1 MGTTMLCR
9 VAAAAGFAL
18 TTSIIPLA
26 ANAQVVLRGVLYD
39 DATGTP
45 VRGTVMLVDP
55 STDAAVAHVA
65 TDSLGWFDI
74 KASGGVY
81 QIGAVREGY
90 KSVLS
95 APVNITAGERLTIRV
110 PIAVSGD
117 PEHHIGV
124 VEHVRPSGSS
134 KSQEGPQSPVRG
146 YEARRTS
153 GAGLHFDRDRLEKS
167 NFNTLGEFLQSV
179 PGMNVREP
187 NSTASMVMARSHR
200 RG

>member
-1 MGTTMLCR
+1 MGTSSLRR
-9 VAAAAGFAL
+9 VAAAAGFVL
-18 TTSIIPLA
+18 TTSIIPFA

-74 KASGGVY
+74 KAASGVY
-81 QIGAVREGY
+81 QIAAVREGY

-95 APVNITAGERLTIRV
+95 APVSFTSGERLTIRV

-124 VEHVRPSGSS
+124 VEHVRPGSS
-134 KSQEGPQSPVRG
+134 AKSQEGQQTPIHG
-146 YEARRTS
+146 YDARRMT

-187 NSTASMVMARSHR
+187 NSTASM
-200 RG
+200 